1 MPVSIQN
8 EATPEEVQVF
18 TDGIDQGIDMFCE
31 ENNIDRS
38 NMIGMPQAVWTA
50 CLIYIHKNVLN
61 DPLLLKSKPNIN
73 NAYNFDKVNKLYDL
87 YVYYSSLYN
96 KVISI
101 SDYCHL
107 SGIDSSY
114 IQQWNNDN
122 GKFNTGDNMLS
133 DKGYKFLQKVRND
146 REKALTG
153 RIISTGN
160 AVGLLGVANREYG
173 WNQPASASA
182 AIGYQPKPRQIPVDP
197 DKPVPKPPELPQK
210 HTQ

>member
-8 EATPEEVQVF
+8 EATEEEIQVF
-18 TDGIDQGIDMFCE
+18 ADGIDKGVYMFCQDNDME
-31 ENNIDRS
+31 LSDLRS
-38 NMIGMPQAVWTA
+38 APQAIWTA

-96 KVISI
+96 KVISM
-101 SDYCHL
+101 SDFCHL
-107 SGIDSSY
+107 SGIDNTY
-114 IQQWNNDN
+114 VHQWENDT
-122 GKFNTGDNMLS
+122 GKFNNGHNKATDA
-133 DKGYKFLQKVRND
+133 GYKFLQKVRND

-197 DKPVPKPPELPQK
+197 DKPLPKPPEIPHK
-210 HTQ
+210 HTE